1 MRPKLEKVSAGN
13 GSFLSFEV
21 RQLSFDFFW
30 HFHPEYELTYIV
42 SGQGKRLVGDSVETF
57 GPGDF
62 VLIGPGLPHVWV
74 SERKTDEPAVALV
87 VQFSAAF
94 AESVLAFPE
103 LSAADGLFRKAQQ
116 GICFQVARHW
126 KPERKMKIIAGLQ
139 PGNPFTVLLEL
150 LQELTVK
157 KSRTLASA
165 QYKLLR
171 SGNDGRRIHKVLK
184 FVQDHY
190 REPITVSQAAAMLH
204 LSDSAFCKYF
214 KRSMGKTF
222 SDFVN
227 DIRITQAASLL
238 METDLSIAALAA
250 DCGFENISYFNRVFL
265 RKKGIQP
272 YKFRESRRENRKY
285 NIPND

>member
-1 MRPKLEKVSAGN
+1 MRPRLEKISSGEA
-13 GSFLSFEV
+13 SFLSYEV
-21 RQLSFDFFW
+21 RQASFDFFW

-57 GPGDF
+57 SPGDF
-62 VLIGPGLPHVWV
+62 VLIGPGLPHVWA
-74 SERKTDEPAVALV
+74 SEKKTDQLAVAIV

-103 LSAADGLFRKAQQ
+103 LSAAEGLFKKAQQ
-116 GICFQVARHW
+116 GICFQAARQW
-126 KPERKMKIIAGLQ
+126 KPERKMKIIAGLL

-157 KSRTLASA
+157 KTKTLASA

-171 SGNDGRRIHKVLK
+171 PGTDERRIHKVLK

-190 REPITVSQAAAMLH
+190 QEPVTVSQAAAMLH

-222 SDFVN
+222 SDYVN
-227 DIRITQAASLL
+227 DIRVTHAASLL
-238 METDLSIAALAA
+238 IETDLSIASLAA
-250 DCGFENISYFNRVFL
+250 DCGFENMSYFNRIFL

-272 YKFRESRRENRKY
+272 YKFRESRRENRK
-285 NIPND
+285 

>member
-1 MRPKLEKVSAGN
+1 MRPKLEKIVAGN
-13 GSFLSFEV
+13 ASFLSYEV
-21 RQLSFDFFW
+21 RQAAFDFFW

-57 GPGDF
+57 DPGDL

-74 SERKTDEPAVALV
+74 SEKKADQPAVALV
-87 VQFSAAF
+87 VQFGSAF
-94 AESVLAFPE
+94 AEMVSAFPE
-103 LSAADGLFRKAQQ
+103 LAAAEQLFKKAQQ
-116 GICFQVARHW
+116 GVCFLPARQW
-126 KPERKMKIIAGLQ
+126 KPERKMKIIAGLL
-139 PGNPFTVLLEL
+139 PGNPFTALLEL
-150 LQELTVK
+150 LQELSVK

-165 QYKLLR
+165 QYRLLR

-190 REPITVSQAAAMLH
+190 REPVTVSQAAVMLH

-227 DIRITQAASLL
+227 DIRITQAVSLL
-238 METDLSIAALAA
+238 IDTDQSVAEVAAS
-250 DCGFENISYFNRVFL
+250 CGFENMSYFNRVFL

-272 YKFRESRRENRKY
+272 YKFRESRREPRSQRTL
-285 NIPND
+285 

>member
-1 MRPKLEKVSAGN
+1 MRPKLEKITPGST
-13 GSFLSFEV
+13 SFLSYEV
-21 RQLSFDFFW
+21 RQSSFDFFW

-42 SGQGKRLVGDSVETF
+42 SGQGKRLVGDSVEIF

-74 SERKTDEPAVALV
+74 SEKKTDQLAIALV
-87 VQFSAAF
+87 VQFGAAF
-94 AESVLAFPE
+94 TETVAAFPE
-103 LSAADGLFRKAQQ
+103 LAATDTLFKKAQQ
-116 GICFQVARHW
+116 GLCFLPARQW
-126 KPERKMKIIAGLQ
+126 KPERKLKIVAGLL
-139 PGNPFTVLLEL
+139 PGNPFTALLEL

-165 QYKLLR
+165 QYRLLR

-190 REPITVSQAAAMLH
+190 REPVTVSQAAAMLH

-238 METDLSIAALAA
+238 IETDLSIGVVSA

-272 YKFRESRRENRKY
+272 YKFRESRRENRK
-285 NIPND
+285 

>member
-1 MRPKLEKVSAGN
+1 MRPKLEKITSGDT
-13 GSFLSFEV
+13 SFLSYEV
-21 RQLSFDFFW
+21 RQSSFDFFW

-42 SGQGKRLVGDSVETF
+42 SGQGKRLVGDSVEIF
-57 GPGDF
+57 DPGDF

-74 SERKTDEPAVALV
+74 SEKKTDQPAVALV
-87 VQFSAAF
+87 VQFGAAF
-94 AESVLAFPE
+94 AETVAAFPE
-103 LSAADGLFRKAQQ
+103 LAAADVLFKKAQQ
-116 GICFQVARHW
+116 GLCFLPARQW
-126 KPERKMKIIAGLQ
+126 KPERKLKIVAGLL
-139 PGNPFTVLLEL
+139 PGNPFTALLEL

-157 KSRTLASA
+157 KSRTLASP
-165 QYKLLR
+165 QYRLLR
-171 SGNDGRRIHKVLK
+171 SGNDGRRIQKVLK

-190 REPITVSQAAAMLH
+190 REPVTVSQAAAMLH

-238 METDLSIAALAA
+238 IETDLSIAALAA

-272 YKFRESRRENRKY
+272 YKFRESRRENRK
-285 NIPND
+285 